1 MIFIDFID
9 IYHKEHAYMVFMD
22 LQKGYYRLFKHIG
35 VDVLQEVM
43 ELSEMWRTSW
53 VISWG
58 S

>member
-43 ELSEMWRTSW
+43 ELSEMWSTS
-53 VISWG
+53 
-58 S
+58 

>member
-9 IYHKEHAYMVFMD
+9 IYHEKEHAYMVFID

-43 ELSEMWRTSW
+43 ELSEMWSTS
-53 VISWG
+53 
-58 S
+58 